1 MGILR
6 ILLYNYIPFRERG
19 SPGLG
24 IGRLFACPLNE
35 HKM

>member
-6 ILLYNYIPFRERG
+6 LLLYNYIPFRERG

-24 IGRLFACPLNE
+24 IGRLSASPLKE